1 MNHFWLNLYANT
13 RALFKCTRTLYDSE
27 REKKRNGSGSHH
39 SYLALKRRKKMVFC
53 GQCGYQLAPGDKTCP
68 RCGAKADVD
77 LIEHD
82 PGTYNPTELSQAIIE
97 RAPTQSVMPPN
108 RANPLPDQSQA
119 GPAGPLILGP
129 GTPNS
134 QMANDPTTM
143 MGAQSYAPQ
152 AAYPGYGAPGYP
164 AYPQQSYG
172 YNQAGYQPYQA
183 GQSAA
188 VAQLLESSRRGK
200 VASLL
205 LILFGI
211 LLLIAAIVIFLLNQ
225 QGMIFA

>member
-1 MNHFWLNLYANT
+1 
-13 RALFKCTRTLYDSE
+13 
-27 REKKRNGSGSHH
+27 
-39 SYLALKRRKKMVFC
+39 MVFC

-82 PGTYNPTELSQAIIE
+82 PGTYSPTEVSQAIIE

-108 RANPLPDQSQA
+108 RVNPMPGQSQA

-129 GTPNS
+129 GTPNN

-152 AAYPGYGAPGYP
+152 ASYPGYGAPGYP
-164 AYPQQSYG
+164 ASYPQ
-172 YNQAGYQPYQA
+172 YNQTGYQPYQA

-188 VAQLLESSRRGK
+188 IAQLLESSRKGK